1 MGLSH
6 AETIGQVVD
15 LVCRLWWGQMMF
27 AFVIYLV
34 GFVEIIQSGED
45 ITSDGLSWVG
55 IELLVHSGVG

>member
-1 MGLSH
+1 
-6 AETIGQVVD
+6 
-15 LVCRLWWGQMMF
+15 MMF
-27 AFVIYLV
+27 GFVIYLV